1 MIEIDGSLMEGGGQ
15 LLRMATSYSAILGES
30 IRVYNIRAKRR
41 DPGLKPQHLTT
52 LKAAAEISGA
62 ETSGAVIGSSEIV
75 FKPREIRGGE
85 YSFDIGTAGS
95 ISLLLQCLNPILLFG
110 DKPSRVSVRGGTA
123 VNWSPPVPFLENII
137 YKALESMGTQSR
149 INVERHGFYPKGGGT
164 LTQYTK
170 PITTL
175 KPLRPDKPNI
185 KRIRGISLCGAL
197 PEHVAIRQANSAK
210 KKLSSLRVKAD
221 IKPVVA
227 EPVPVSPGSFVFL
240 WAEGD
245 NVFLG
250 ADSLG
255 ARGKPSEIVGEEAA
269 EKMVKEV
276 RSGAHLD
283 RHTCDHMILPASLAA
298 GSSVFRTSLIT
309 LHTLTAIEIA
319 KVFTDARFRVDGR
332 EGEPGTIRVEG
343 VGLSNKG

>member
-1 MIEIDGSLMEGGGQ
+1 MIDIDGSMMEGGGQ
-15 LLRMATSYSAILGES
+15 LLRMATSYSAILGVS

-52 LKAAAEISGA
+52 LLAAAKISGA
-62 ETSGAVIGSSEIV
+62 ETSGASIGSTEIV
-75 FKPREIRGGE
+75 FKPRRIRGGE
-85 YSFDIGTAGS
+85 YGFDIGTAGS
-95 ISLLLQCLNPILLFG
+95 ISLLLQCLNPILLYG

-123 VNWSPPVPFLENII
+123 VNWSPPIPFIENVI
-137 YKALESMGTQSR
+137 YKSLESMGAQSR
-149 INVERHGFYPKGGGT
+149 IDVKRHGFYPRGGGII
-164 LTQYTK
+164 TQYTK
-170 PITTL
+170 PVEALRPL
-175 KPLRPDKPNI
+175 KPDEPNI

-197 PEHVAIRQANSAK
+197 PEHVAIRQANSVK
-210 KKLSSLRVKAD
+210 KKLSTLRVKID
-221 IKPVVA
+221 IKPVMA
-227 EPVPVSPGSFVFL
+227 EPIPVSPGSFVCL

-255 ARGKPSEIVGEEAA
+255 ARGKSSETVGEGAA
-269 EKMVKEV
+269 LKMINEI

-283 RHTCDHMILPASLAA
+283 RHTADHMILPASLAE

-309 LHTLTAIEIA
+309 LHILTAIEIA
-319 KVFTDARFRVDGR
+319 KVFTNAKFKVTGR

-343 VGLSNKG
+343 IGLRNQG

>member
-1 MIEIDGSLMEGGGQ
+1 MIDIDGSMMEGGGQ
-15 LLRMATSYSAILGES
+15 LLRMSTSYSAILGEP

-62 ETSGAVIGSSEIV
+62 EISGAVIGSSEIL
-75 FKPREIRGGE
+75 FKPQVIKGGE

-95 ISLLLQCLNPILLFG
+95 ISLLLQCLNPIMLYG
-110 DKPSRVSVRGGTA
+110 DKPSWVSVRGGTA
-123 VNWSPPVPFLENII
+123 VNWSPPVHFLENII
-137 YKALESMGTQSR
+137 YKALESMGAQSR
-149 INVERHGFYPKGGGT
+149 INVERHGFYPKGGGII
-164 LTQYTK
+164 TQYTK
-170 PITTL
+170 PIETLRPL
-175 KPLRPDKPNI
+175 KPGKPNI
-185 KRIRGISLCGAL
+185 KRLRGISLCGSL

-210 KKLSSLRVKAD
+210 KKLSTLRVKTD
-221 IKPVVA
+221 IKPVLA
-227 EPVPVSPGSFVFL
+227 EPKPVSPGSFVCI

-255 ARGKPSEIVGEEAA
+255 ARGKPSETVGEEAA
-269 EKMVKEV
+269 DKMVNEV

-283 RHTCDHMILPASLAA
+283 RHTGDHMILPASLAE

-319 KVFTDARFRVDGR
+319 KVFTDAKFKVTGR

-343 VGLSNKG
+343 IGLSNQG